1 MFMLSFFEIPKGV
14 KKRLDFYRSRFFWQ
28 NDQLKRKYRLTKWNI
43 ICRPKE
49 QGGLGVEILELKN
62 RCLLSK
68 WLYKLLNEEGVWQ
81 ELLHNKYLKNKTL
94 SQVTT
99 KPTDS
104 PFWEGLMR
112 VKDDFFS
119 RGSFTI
125 GNGQQVRFWEDIWLG
140 DAPLASQYPSLY
152 NIVRRKNVLVAD
164 VLSNTPLN
172 IEFRRTLTG
181 NKWDAWI
188 ALVQRLILVTLSEEK
203 DIFVW
208 KLTTSGSFTVKS
220 MYEDYMNGHT
230 IYLRKYIWKLKIPLK
245 VKIFMWFL
253 HRKVI
258 LTKDNLAR
266 RNWNGCMKCAFC
278 DSSESINHL
287 FFDCPFAKLIW
298 RVIQFTFNIVPPT
311 NVTNMFGNWLNGV
324 DKVSKFR
331 IRIGFC
337 ALMWAIWNCRND
349 IVFNK
354 STNSNFLQVT
364 RMVSHWIHEW
374 SLLLPETQRE
384 PMHAG
389 CRRLDAVARAIYNQD
404 GWRPVKR
411 LSDV

>member
-49 QGGLGVEILELKN
+49 QGGLGVEVLELKN

-81 ELLHNKYLKNKTL
+81 ELLHNKYLKNTTL

-104 PFWEGLMR
+104 PFWKGLMG

-188 ALVQRLILVTLSEEK
+188 ALVQRLILVTL
-203 DIFVW
+203 
-208 KLTTSGSFTVKS
+208 
-220 MYEDYMNGHT
+220 
-230 IYLRKYIWKLKIPLK
+230 
-245 VKIFMWFL
+245 
-253 HRKVI
+253 
-258 LTKDNLAR
+258 
-266 RNWNGCMKCAFC
+266 
-278 DSSESINHL
+278 
-287 FFDCPFAKLIW
+287 
-298 RVIQFTFNIVPPT
+298 
-311 NVTNMFGNWLNGV
+311 
-324 DKVSKFR
+324 
-331 IRIGFC
+331 
-337 ALMWAIWNCRND
+337 
-349 IVFNK
+349 
-354 STNSNFLQVT
+354 
-364 RMVSHWIHEW
+364 
-374 SLLLPETQRE
+374 
-384 PMHAG
+384 
-389 CRRLDAVARAIYNQD
+389 
-404 GWRPVKR
+404 
-411 LSDV
+411 